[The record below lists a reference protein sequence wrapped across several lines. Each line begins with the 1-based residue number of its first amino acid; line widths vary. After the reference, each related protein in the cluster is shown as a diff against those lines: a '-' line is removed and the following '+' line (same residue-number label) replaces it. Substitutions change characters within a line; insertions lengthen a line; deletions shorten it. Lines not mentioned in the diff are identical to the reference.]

1 MQRLGGAV
9 THLSENKIQYLIGN
23 DNNFDTVNTFDPF
36 EEQIIDFLDE
46 LSKNL
51 FLDKTAKKYPDV
63 VTFAFY
69 IRKTNILN
77 IKKKLMHNEEGAVLR
92 GRGVVFH
99 IAPSNVPV
107 NFAYS
112 LVASLICGN
121 INIVKVSSKDFI
133 QVNIICE
140 AIIKTLDK
148 FLDLKPY
155 INIVRYSNEKNLN
168 DYFSSICDVRV
179 IWGGDKTIDI
189 IRESK
194 LKPRAREITF
204 ADRYSLLVV
213 DTNYYNKLDN
223 DAKENIAL
231 NFYND
236 TFLSDQNACTSPR
249 LICFLRKSSNEFYE
263 YADNIAKQKYDF
275 KEIMSSNKFLDITTF
290 AVKYNYLSPKLI
302 KTNNE
307 NFIYRIIVN
316 KLKKELIDFE
326 GNCGTFVECVI
337 DDINELLS
345 ICNDDKVQTI
355 SYVGDK
361 KMFDGLLNLK
371 GVDRIVPIGKTM
383 DFDMIWD
390 GYNLLEMFTR
400 RITVF

>member
-1 MQRLGGAV
+1 MTL
-9 THLSENKIQYLIGN
+9 LNENRIQYLVGQDIGF
-23 DNNFDTVNTFDPF
+23 DNVNTFVPF
-36 EEQIIDFLDE
+36 DERIINFLDV

-51 FLDKTAKKYPDV
+51 FLDENAKKYSDV

-69 IRKTNILN
+69 IRKSNILN
-77 IKKKLMHNEEGAVLR
+77 IKKKLLHNVDNNILR

-112 LVASLICGN
+112 LIASLICGN
-121 INIVKVSSKDFI
+121 ANIVKVSSKDFA
-133 QVNIICE
+133 QVSIICD

-155 INIVRYSNEKNLN
+155 INIVRYSKEKHIN

-179 IWGGDKTIDI
+179 IWGGDNTIDL

-204 ADRYSLLVV
+204 ADRYSLLVI
-213 DTNYYNKLDN
+213 DTDYYKSLDN
-223 DAKENIAL
+223 DTKKSIAF

-249 LICFLRKSSNEFYE
+249 LICFLKHSSDEFYE
-263 YADNIAKQKYDF
+263 YVLNIVKQKYEL
-275 KEIMSSNKFLDITTF
+275 KEIMSSNKLLDAVSF
-290 AVKYNYLSPKLI
+290 AIKYNYLCPKLV

-307 NFIYRIIVN
+307 NYIYRIVVN
-316 KLKKELIDFE
+316 KLTKELIDFE

-337 DDINELLS
+337 NDINELTP
-345 ICNDDKVQTI
+345 ICNNEKVQTI
-355 SYVGDK
+355 SYVGDS
-361 KMFDGLLNLK
+361 KMFDAILNLK
-371 GVDRIVPIGKTM
+371 GIDRIIPIGKTM
-383 DFDMIWD
+383 DFDMVWD
-390 GYNLLEMFTR
+390 GYNLFEMFTR
-400 RITVF
+400 RISIY